1 MILYFVH
8 SEHVVRLRQ
17 LSIRVAFNTVRYSS
31 SPLPLVSVHT
41 PLTSVLKD
49 GSRYHIASETFILE
63 TLPEIFSV
71 LFTANVLE

>member
-1 MILYFVH
+1 MILYFVY

-41 PLTSVLKD
+41 PLTSVLKRRLAAPHCFRNLYPRN
-49 GSRYHIASETFILE
+49 S
-63 TLPEIFSV
+63 P
-71 LFTANVLE
+71 